1 MSISK
6 IFDEMQERVAQRWRQ
21 LSWWNLLIVLPWV
34 AGAALAIHTW
44 TVDRAVAER
53 EQTVL
58 GTITAHEP
66 THHNRYGYKFSVHGK
81 SYTGW
86 ESPRKEEPHLG
97 QRVTVYYDP
106 NDPARNALSDFNDL
120 KVESLGPLPLLL
132 FGVGA
137 VAYLIHRRRRRN
149 PKKPNEQR

>member
-1 MSISK
+1 MSINK
-6 IFDEMQERVAQRWRQ
+6 ILDEMQERVAQRWRRP
-21 LSWWNLLIVLPWV
+21 SWWNLLIVLPWV
-34 AGAALAIHTW
+34 VGAVLAIHTW

-66 THHNRYGYKFSVHGK
+66 VHHNRYGYRFSVHGK
-81 SYTGW
+81 SYSGW
-86 ESPRKEEPHLG
+86 ESPRKEEPHIG

-106 NDPARNALSDFNDL
+106 NDPATNALTDFKDL
-120 KVESLGPLPLLL
+120 KGESLGPLPLLL

-137 VAYLIHRRRRRN
+137 VAYVIHWRRRRN
-149 PKKPNEQR
+149 PTKPNHQS